1 MVALAVTGCANPC
14 VGIVF
19 ALGINGFSQLDP
31 VDRSHAGNRNA
42 LW

>member
-1 MVALAVTGCANPC
+1 MFALAVTGCAYPC
-14 VGIVF
+14 VGIIF
-19 ALGINGFSQLDP
+19 ALGISGFSQPDP